1 MKLEVNTDSKEKPAY
16 KNEKTVRL
24 TIGDVVPYYISY
36 LRLDMCWKS
45 GKSLKKGPLS
55 KKS

>member
-16 KNEKTVRL
+16 KKEKTVRL

-36 LRLDMCWKS
+36 LRLDMFWKS
-45 GKSLKKGPLS
+45 GK
-55 KKS
+55 

>member
-45 GKSLKKGPLS
+45 EK
-55 KKS
+55 